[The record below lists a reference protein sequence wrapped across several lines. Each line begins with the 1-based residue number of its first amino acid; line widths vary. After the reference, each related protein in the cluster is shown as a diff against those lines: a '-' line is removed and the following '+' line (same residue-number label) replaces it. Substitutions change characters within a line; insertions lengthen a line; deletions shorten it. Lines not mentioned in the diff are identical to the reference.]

1 MNRHQF
7 SSLVLIPMLLA
18 ACGSRSPEPATE
30 SLALDTT
37 PPPTDPPGG
46 DSPWTYKAC
55 NSVEPAGPPPASADA
70 SPAGLWDGT
79 LTNELLKQT
88 EPYMAIVAPDGQLRL
103 LSTGHTQFA
112 STLEMNGNA
121 YTATGFVES
130 GGTPWNDGSLLSEL
144 TMGGQIA
151 ERDSLQGE
159 WLLASGDAG
168 CFDFAYDADRYERPS
183 SLDLVEGT
191 WIAIDAWGDEFMR
204 WPVQADGSFASV
216 DHYGCGYA
224 GRFTLIDTER
234 NLYAAEVRTEPST
247 ADSLCLSPGPMRGLA
262 WIDNTETL
270 SPDDDSLGLSLV
282 SEGDTWRVYF
292 GR

>member
-1 MNRHQF
+1 MNRYQF
-7 SSLVLIPMLLA
+7 SPLVLIGMLLA
-18 ACGSRSPEPATE
+18 ACGGCSPEPPTE
-30 SLALDTT
+30 NLDST
-37 PPPTDPPGG
+37 PPPTDPFGS

-55 NSVEPAGPPPASADA
+55 DSIGLEGTPSSSANA

-88 EPYMAIVAPDGQLRL
+88 EPYLAIVAPDGQVRL

-112 STLEMNGNA
+112 ATLEVNGDDYSA
-121 YTATGFVES
+121 AGFVES
-130 GGTPWNDGSLLSEL
+130 GGAPWNDGTLLSDL

-168 CFDFAYDADRYERPS
+168 CFDFAYDGDLYERPS
-183 SLDLVEGT
+183 SLDLVGGT
-191 WIAIDAWGDEFMR
+191 WIVIDVWGDEFMR
-204 WPVQADGSFASV
+204 WAVQADGSFASV
-216 DHYGCGYA
+216 DQYGCGYT

-234 NLYAAEVRTEPST
+234 NLYAAEVRTEPET
-247 ADSLCLSPGPMRGLA
+247 VDSICLSPGPWRGLA
-262 WIDNTETL
+262 WIESTETP
-270 SPDDDSLGLSLV
+270 SPDDDSLGISLV

>member
-1 MNRHQF
+1 MNPRSF
-7 SSLVLIPMLLA
+7 ASLVLIGLLLA
-18 ACGSRSPEPATE
+18 GCGSGSPEPATGNPGPAP
-30 SLALDTT
+30 ST
-37 PPPTDPPGG
+37 TDPPGG
-46 DSPWTYKAC
+46 GSPWTYKAC
-55 NSVEPAGPPPASADA
+55 DSIGLEGTPASSANA
-70 SPAGLWDGT
+70 SPAGLWGGT

-88 EPYMAIVAPDGQLRL
+88 EPYTAIIAPDGQLRL

-112 STLEMNGNA
+112 GTLEVNGNA

-130 GGTPWNDGSLLSEL
+130 GGTRWNDGSLLSQL

-168 CFDFAYDADRYERPS
+168 CFDFAYDADLYERPS

-191 WIAIDAWGDEFMR
+191 WIVIDAWGDEFMR
-204 WPVQADGSFASV
+204 WPVHADGSFASV
-216 DHYGCGYA
+216 DHYGCGYT
-224 GRFTLIDTER
+224 GRFTLIDPAR
-234 NLYAAEVRTEPST
+234 NLYAAEVSTEPTT
-247 ADSLCLSPGPMRGLA
+247 ADALCLSPGPLQGLA
-262 WIDNTETL
+262 WIDMTETP